1 MLFCFA
7 SLGSGWVSRL
17 TAEQV
22 SLPVIAE
29 ALTVLWLKQKNFFI
43 MEDGGVQTDAAEGAI
58 AAADRPDSLTDS
70 QLKEKVV
77 SALSCL

>member
-1 MLFCFA
+1 MN
-7 SLGSGWVSRL
+7 GSGSQDSLHNKSVDSY
-17 TAEQV
+17 

-29 ALTVLWLKQKNFFI
+29 ALTVLWLNPKNFI
-43 MEDGGVQTDAAEGAI
+43 IVEDGGVQTDAAEGAI

>member
-1 MLFCFA
+1 
-7 SLGSGWVSRL
+7 
-17 TAEQV
+17 
-22 SLPVIAE
+22 
-29 ALTVLWLKQKNFFI
+29 